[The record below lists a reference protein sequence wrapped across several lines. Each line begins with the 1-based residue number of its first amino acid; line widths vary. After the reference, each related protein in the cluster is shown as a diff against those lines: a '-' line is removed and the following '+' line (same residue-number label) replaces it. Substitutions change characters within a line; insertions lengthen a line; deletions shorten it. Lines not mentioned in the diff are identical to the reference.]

1 MNLGL
6 FEDNGWRNL
15 LPLTYL
21 RACFEL
27 RCGRDRLCDKV
38 QTHFGRPIARSWM
51 REQIA
56 AVVTARC
63 EFAAS
68 DAGDWCLVNARAFV
82 TADQAPPAPGKA
94 WIVDGELIAAGFA
107 AADIEHLKP
116 ETLLRDDGIRELL
129 SSLQTG
135 PSPAGIR
142 LIKYPWELPLLNGD
156 ELRRQCTEGGN
167 HDGRIHGGVHLLNP
181 AAIHVAADAVIK
193 PGTVLDAESG
203 PIHIDADVTIE
214 PNCVI
219 QGPCHIG
226 RGSLVQPGSSIRH
239 DTSIGPV
246 CKVGGEI
253 EASIIHG
260 YSNKQHDGFLG
271 HSYVGQ
277 WVNLGADT
285 VTSDLKNTY
294 GTIRVHLNGR
304 SVETGERFVGSIIGD
319 HTKTGIGTI
328 LPTGCVLGT
337 ASNVFTRGAVP
348 NFVPSFSWLTS
359 EGMTDFRIDKAIE
372 IARTVMARRKVDLTR
387 DEEELIRQTA
397 ELARRIESPG

>member
-1 MNLGL
+1 M
-6 FEDNGWRNL
+6 
-15 LPLTYL
+15 
-21 RACFEL
+21 
-27 RCGRDRLCDKV
+27 
-38 QTHFGRPIARSWM
+38 
-51 REQIA
+51 
-56 AVVTARC
+56 
-63 EFAAS
+63 
-68 DAGDWCLVNARAFV
+68 
-82 TADQAPPAPGKA
+82 TADQSSPAAGQA
-94 WIVDGELIAAGFA
+94 WIADGELIAAGFS
-107 AADIEHLKP
+107 AADAEKLNHGTFLS
-116 ETLLRDDGIRELL
+116 DDGIRGLL
-129 SSLQTG
+129 SSLHGG
-135 PSPAGIR
+135 PPPAGIR
-142 LIKYPWELPLLNGD
+142 LIRYPWELPLFNGD
-156 ELRRQCTEGGN
+156 ELRRQCIAGGI
-167 HDGRIHGGVHLLNP
+167 HDGRIHDGVHMLNP

-203 PIHIDADVTIE
+203 PIHIDAGATVE

-219 QGPCHIG
+219 QGPCFIG
-226 RGSLVQPGSSIRH
+226 RESLVQPGSSIRH

-260 YSNKQHDGFLG
+260 HSNKQHDGFLG

-285 VTSDLKNTY
+285 ITSDLKNTY

-304 SVETGERFVGSIIGD
+304 AVETGEMFVGSIIGD

-372 IARTVMARRKVDLTR
+372 IARTVMARRQVELSD
-387 DEEELIRQTA
+387 DEEKLIRETA
-397 ELARRIESPG
+397 ELARRIESVG

>member
-38 QTHFGRPIARSWM
+38 RAQFDRPIAGLWL
-51 REQIA
+51 REDISP
-56 AVVTARC
+56 VVRRRIELADPV
-63 EFAAS
+63 E
-68 DAGDWCLVNARAFV
+68 GEDWCLVNSRALV
-82 TADQAPPAPGKA
+82 TAGLSPPAVGEA
-94 WIVDGELIAAGFA
+94 WFSGDELLAAGV
-107 AADIEHLKP
+107 AADQIASFTADSFADTESFRRVEP
-116 ETLLRDDGIRELL
+116 PD
-129 SSLQTG
+129 
-135 PSPAGIR
+135 GIR
-142 LIKYPWELPLLNGD
+142 LIRFAWELPLLNGD
-156 ELRRQCTEGGN
+156 ELRRQCTQGGAGQGIVR
-167 HDGRIHGGVHLLNP
+167 DGVHLLNP
-181 AAIHVAADAVIK
+181 AQIHVESGAMVK

-203 PIHIDADVTIE
+203 PIHIDADAVIE
-214 PNCVI
+214 PNCVL
-219 QGPCHIG
+219 QGPCFVG
-226 RGSLVQPGSSIRH
+226 RGSLVQPGSSIRRG
-239 DTSIGPV
+239 TSIGPV

-304 SVETGERFVGSIIGD
+304 PVETGQKFVGAIIGD
-319 HTKTGIGTI
+319 HVKTGIGTI
-328 LPTGCVLGT
+328 LPTGCVLGM
-337 ASNVFTRGAVP
+337 AANIFTRGAVP

-359 EGMTDFRIDKAIE
+359 AGMDEFRIDKGIE
-372 IARTVMARRKVDLTR
+372 IARTVMARRGVELS
-387 DEEELIRQTA
+387 DEEESLIRSSV
-397 ELARRIESPG
+397 ELARRIESTG

>member
-21 RACFEL
+21 RACCEL

-38 QTHFGRPIARSWM
+38 RAQFDRPIARLWL
-51 REQIA
+51 REDISP
-56 AVVTARC
+56 VVSRRIELA
-63 EFAAS
+63 
-68 DAGDWCLVNARAFV
+68 DPVDGDDWCLVNSRALV
-82 TADQAPPAPGKA
+82 TAGLSPPAVGEA
-94 WIVDGELIAAGFA
+94 WFSGDELLAAGV
-107 AADIEHLKP
+107 AADRIDSFTADSFADSES
-116 ETLLRDDGIRELL
+116 LRRVEPPD
-129 SSLQTG
+129 
-135 PSPAGIR
+135 GIR
-142 LIKYPWELPLLNGD
+142 LIRYAWELPLINGD
-156 ELRRQCTEGGN
+156 ELRRQCTQGGAGQGVVR
-167 HDGRIHGGVHLLNP
+167 DGVHLLNP
-181 AAIHVAADAVIK
+181 AQIHVESGAVVK

-203 PIHIDADVTIE
+203 PIHIDSDAVIE
-214 PNCVI
+214 PNCVL
-219 QGPCHIG
+219 QGPCFIG
-226 RGSLVQPGSSIRH
+226 RGSLVQPGSSIRQN
-239 DTSIGPV
+239 TSIGPV

-304 SVETGERFVGSIIGD
+304 PLETGEKFVGSIIGD
-319 HTKTGIGTI
+319 HVKTGIGTI

-337 ASNVFTRGAVP
+337 AANVFTRGAVP

-359 EGMTDFRIDKAIE
+359 EGMSEFRIDKGIE
-372 IARTVMARRKVDLTR
+372 IARTVMARRGVELT
-387 DEEELIRQTA
+387 DEEESLIRSSV
-397 ELARRIESPG
+397 ELARRIESTG

>member
-38 QTHFGRPIARSWM
+38 RTQFDRPIAGLWL
-51 REQIA
+51 REDISP
-56 AVVTARC
+56 VVRRRIELADPV
-63 EFAAS
+63 E
-68 DAGDWCLVNARAFV
+68 GEDWCLVNSRAFV
-82 TADQAPPAPGKA
+82 TARLSPPAVGEA
-94 WIVDGELIAAGFA
+94 WFSGDELLAVGIAADQINSMTADSFA
-107 AADIEHLKP
+107 DTES
-116 ETLLRDDGIRELL
+116 LRRVEPPD
-129 SSLQTG
+129 
-135 PSPAGIR
+135 GIR
-142 LIKYPWELPLLNGD
+142 LIRYTWELPLINGD
-156 ELRRQCTEGGN
+156 ELRRQCTQGGAGQGIVR
-167 HDGRIHGGVHLLNP
+167 DGVHLLNP
-181 AAIHVAADAVIK
+181 AQIHVESGAMVK

-203 PIHIDADVTIE
+203 PIHIDADVVIE
-214 PNCVI
+214 PNCVL
-219 QGPCHIG
+219 QGPCFIG
-226 RGSLVQPGSSIRH
+226 RGSLVQPGSSIRR

-304 SVETGERFVGSIIGD
+304 PVETGQNFVGAIIGD
-319 HTKTGIGTI
+319 HVKTGIGTI
-328 LPTGCVLGT
+328 LPTGCVLGM
-337 ASNVFTRGAVP
+337 AANIFTRGAVP

-359 EGMTDFRIDKAIE
+359 EGMSDFRIDKGIE
-372 IARTVMARRKVDLTR
+372 IARTVMARRGVELT
-387 DEEELIRQTA
+387 DEEESLIRSSV
-397 ELARRIESPG
+397 ELARRIESHG